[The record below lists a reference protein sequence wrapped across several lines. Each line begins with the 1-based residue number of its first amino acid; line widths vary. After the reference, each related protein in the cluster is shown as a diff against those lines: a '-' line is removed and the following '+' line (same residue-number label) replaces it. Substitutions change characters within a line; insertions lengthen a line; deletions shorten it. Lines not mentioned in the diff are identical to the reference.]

1 MYTNQINPVETQAL
15 YWRLFVSL
23 MQQIVLRGQ
32 LICPI
37 FGSTRNHRMCQNMIP
52 GYQRETLVW
61 SGRSINSNTIEKQ
74 QFLTL
79 IWYEPCRFYPV
90 TAGFV
95 SGYVFLSHS
104 AEHPISPHSV
114 KWNSERMKDAV
125 VKGFF
130 GFHFFFFFNQ
140 REQLFTFYR
149 RKGME
154 QKPANNTTST
164 QRQEWPKDGIDTFTQ

>member
-1 MYTNQINPVETQAL
+1 MYTNHINPVGTQAL
-15 YWRLFVSL
+15 YWWLFVSL
-23 MQQIVLRGQ
+23 MQQIVLWGQ

-52 GYQRETLVW
+52 GYPKEALVW

-74 QFLTL
+74 QSLTL

-90 TAGFV
+90 SAGFV

-114 KWNSERMKDAV
+114 KWNSERMKDTV

-130 GFHFFFFFNQ
+130 GFYFFFFYQ
-140 REQLFTFYR
+140 REQLFTFYG
-149 RKGME
+149 RKWME
-154 QKPANNTTST
+154 QKPASNTTST
-164 QRQEWPKDGIDTFTQ
+164 QLQEWPKNGIDTFTQ